1 MNRRGYGIIFF
12 GRDIMEIDSLYIE
25 QVIATRT
32 WRLRQ
37 QVLYPEGSLK
47 DVMIDADFEGTHF
60 AASMEGELVGVISV
74 FKMEEGRYQ
83 FRKFAVIPQ
92 FQGYGIGTALLKSVY
107 DFCTIW
113 NGTSLFCD
121 ARIEVVLFYEK
132 LGMHIK
138 GERFF
143 KKELEYVRMEM
154 DLSHHLA

>member
-1 MNRRGYGIIFF
+1 
-12 GRDIMEIDSLYIE
+12 MEIDSLYIE

-74 FKMEEGRYQ
+74 FKMEKGRYQ
-83 FRKFAVIPQ
+83 FRKFAVLPQ
-92 FQGYGIGTALLKSVY
+92 LQGYGIGTALLKSVF
-107 DFCTIW
+107 DFCKLW
-113 NGTSLFCD
+113 NGSSVFCD
-121 ARIEVVLFYEK
+121 ARIEAVSFYEK

-138 GERFF
+138 GEHFF